1 VRRGLSNAHRPRL
14 MAEINMI
21 PLIDVSLVLLIIF
34 MVLTPVLF
42 RAQIP
47 LQLPKATQVE
57 PSPSAENAVEVQVD
71 RTGNVFIEGKPVPR
85 DQLELAFK
93 RLVVSP
99 ASQMVLVDADKDVP
113 FQHVVSVMDAAKKA
127 GVQRLAVAAQRDQK
141 ISPPEQIPN
150 PN

>member
-1 VRRGLSNAHRPRL
+1 MRRLPNAHRPRL

-47 LQLPKATQVE
+47 LQLPKATTVE
-57 PSPSAENAVEVQVD
+57 PSPSSQDVVEVQVD
-71 RTGNVFIEGKPVPR
+71 KRGNVFINGSTVAH
-85 DQLELAFK
+85 DQLEVAFK
-93 RLVVSP
+93 RLVQSP
-99 ASQMVLVDADKDVP
+99 TTQMVLVDADRDVP

-127 GVQRLAVAAQRDQK
+127 GVQHLAVAAQREQK
-141 ISPPEQIPN
+141 NETPAPK
-150 PN
+150 

>member
-1 VRRGLSNAHRPRL
+1 
-14 MAEINMI
+14 MI

-57 PSPSAENAVEVQVD
+57 PTPSAEDAVEVQVD
-71 RTGNVFIEGKPVPR
+71 RTGNVFIDGKPVPR
-85 DQLELAFK
+85 DQLESAFK
-93 RLVVSP
+93 RLVVAP
-99 ASQMVLVDADKDVP
+99 ATQMVLVDADKDVP

-141 ISPPEQIPN
+141 STPTQQNSSSPQG
-150 PN
+150 

>member
-1 VRRGLSNAHRPRL
+1 

-47 LQLPKATQVE
+47 MQLPKATEVE
-57 PSPSAENAVEVQVD
+57 PTPSTENAVEVQVD
-71 RTGNVFIEGKPVPR
+71 RTGNVYIDSKPVPR

-99 ASQMVLVDADKDVP
+99 TTQMVLVDADKDVP

-127 GVQRLAVAAQRDQK
+127 GVQRLAVAAQREQK
-141 ISPPEQIPN
+141 SNPTEQPN
-150 PN
+150 PNGG

>member
-1 VRRGLSNAHRPRL
+1 MRRLPNAHRPRL
-14 MAEINMI
+14 MSDINMI

-47 LQLPKATQVE
+47 LQLPKATTVE
-57 PSPSAENAVEVQVD
+57 PSPSSQDVVEVQVD
-71 RTGNVFIEGKPVPR
+71 KRGNVFIDGSSVAR

-93 RLVVSP
+93 RLVQSP
-99 ASQMVLVDADKDVP
+99 TTQMVLVDADRDVP

-127 GVQRLAVAAQRDQK
+127 GVQHLAVAAQREQK
-141 ISPPEQIPN
+141 TNETPSPK
-150 PN
+150 

>member
-1 VRRGLSNAHRPRL
+1 VRLTNRHRPRV

-47 LQLPKATQVE
+47 MQLPKATQVE
-57 PSPSAENAVEVQVD
+57 PTPSNENAVEVQVD
-71 RTGNVFIEGKPVPR
+71 RSGNVYIDKKPVPR
-85 DQLELAFK
+85 DQLESAFK

-99 ASQMVLVDADKDVP
+99 ATQMVLVDADKDTP
-113 FQHVVSVMDAAKKA
+113 FQHVVTVMDAAKKA
-127 GVQRLAVAAQRDQK
+127 GVQRLAVAAQRDQNQAPGQK
-141 ISPPEQIPN
+141 PTTPQE
-150 PN
+150 

>member
-1 VRRGLSNAHRPRL
+1 VRARNGHRPRV

-47 LQLPKATQVE
+47 MQLPKATQVE
-57 PSPSAENAVEVQVD
+57 PTPSSEEAVEVQVD
-71 RTGNVFIEGKPVPR
+71 KSGNVYIDKKPVPH
-85 DQLELAFK
+85 DQLESAFK

-99 ASQMVLVDADKDVP
+99 ATQMVLVDADKDTP
-113 FQHVVSVMDAAKKA
+113 FQHVVTVMDAAKKA
-127 GVQRLAVAAQRDQK
+127 GVQRLAVAAQREK
-141 ISPPEQIPN
+141 SNPTGETSPLGQ
-150 PN
+150 

>member
-1 VRRGLSNAHRPRL
+1 
-14 MAEINMI
+14 MAFAGGGKKGGPQSAINI
-21 PLIDVSLVLLIIF
+21 TPLVDVVLVLLIIF

-85 DQLELAFK
+85 DQLESAFK
-93 RLVVSP
+93 RSENVTFSGIGP
-99 ASQMVLVDADKDVP
+99 S
-113 FQHVVSVMDAAKKA
+113 S
-127 GVQRLAVAAQRDQK
+127 RR
-141 ISPPEQIPN
+141 
-150 PN
+150 